1 MGSVVWSLIDNGKL
15 ANHIARLVVIV
26 VKIQLALINC
36 KFYLHCTCCFQL
48 FLSLKVRSLEGLISV
63 AAFGTLILA
72 NNDLDWNELQKIRHV
87 HVLDLCLHGNQK
99 LEMDAYCECS
109 IINDL
114 RVEGVF

>member
-1 MGSVVWSLIDNGKL
+1 M
-15 ANHIARLVVIV
+15 
-26 VKIQLALINC
+26 
-36 KFYLHCTCCFQL
+36 L
-48 FLSLKVRSLEGLISV
+48 FSTIFVPKVRSLEGLISV

-99 LEMDAYCECS
+99 LEMDAYCEYS

-114 RVEGVF
+114 RVEGFF